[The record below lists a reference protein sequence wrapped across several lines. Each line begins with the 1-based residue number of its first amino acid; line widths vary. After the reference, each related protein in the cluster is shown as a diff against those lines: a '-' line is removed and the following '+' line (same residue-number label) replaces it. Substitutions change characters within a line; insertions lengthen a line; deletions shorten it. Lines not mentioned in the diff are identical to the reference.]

1 MQIALVLIYAV
12 AIAGSTWGL
21 SAQLSDLNVS
31 LARFE
36 EGQTSYSEQLQ
47 QIIELAQ
54 ELNSELAQENNE
66 GMQRNIELADELI
79 SMLPE

>member
-1 MQIALVLIYAV
+1 M
-12 AIAGSTWGL
+12 L